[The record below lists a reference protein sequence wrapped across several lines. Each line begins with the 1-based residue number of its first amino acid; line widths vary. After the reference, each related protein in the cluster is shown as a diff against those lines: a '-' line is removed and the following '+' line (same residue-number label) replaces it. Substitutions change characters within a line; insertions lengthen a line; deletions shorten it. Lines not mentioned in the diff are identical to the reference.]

1 MRSLAYDGLMTYRVV
16 QELQSLVGGR
26 INKVHQ
32 PYSLDL
38 MLQIRSN
45 RQNAQLLI
53 SANAMYARLQ
63 LTDTP
68 IKNPQE
74 PPMFCMMLRKHV
86 EGGFITA
93 IEQIGRDRVI
103 VISVRSRNELGDE
116 ESKKVYIELMGRHSN
131 VVLTTEEGKILDAI
145 KHLPPSQNTYR
156 TIMPGSDYL
165 LPPEQHKFDP
175 LSDLTEGLK
184 RIDWNAGKLDKQIVA
199 TFAGVSPQ
207 IAQEVVHLAKMPN
220 RESVQQAFENVLRQ
234 LDGPYVFQQLANGKE
249 RFAPIALTAG
259 DIVAEETYESSKEVL
274 DRFYYEKAN
283 RDRVRQQAHDV
294 ERLLKSELEK
304 NQLKRR
310 RLLDDLKATERAD
323 ELQKYGELLTTYL
336 FQLEKGMRVAEVVD
350 YYDEDGATLSIPLD
364 PLKTPNENAQQYYK
378 KYNKLKVAK
387 VEVKKQMELN
397 DAEIDYL
404 ETLIAQLDVASPSD
418 LLEIREELAEEGYI
432 RQKRQKKKANP
443 KISLEAYTS
452 STGTEFFV
460 GKNNTQNDHLTFKFA
475 RRDEIWLHVKDIPG
489 SHVIIRSTEPDET
502 TLLEA
507 ASVAAYFSKARASSG
522 VPVDYTRARFVK
534 KPSGAKP
541 GFVIYTDQQTVY
553 VTPDEQLMKSLKQ
566 S

>member
-1 MRSLAYDGLMTYRVV
+1 M
-16 QELQSLVGGR
+16 
-26 INKVHQ
+26 
-32 PYSLDL
+32 
-38 MLQIRSN
+38 
-45 RQNAQLLI
+45 
-53 SANAMYARLQ
+53 
-63 LTDTP
+63 
-68 IKNPQE
+68 
-74 PPMFCMMLRKHV
+74 
-86 EGGFITA
+86 
-93 IEQIGRDRVI
+93 
-103 VISVRSRNELGDE
+103 
-116 ESKKVYIELMGRHSN
+116 
-131 VVLTTEEGKILDAI
+131 
-145 KHLPPSQNTYR
+145 
-156 TIMPGSDYL
+156 
-165 LPPEQHKFDP
+165 
-175 LSDLTEGLK
+175 
-184 RIDWNAGKLDKQIVA
+184 
-199 TFAGVSPQ
+199 
-207 IAQEVVHLAKMPN
+207 
-220 RESVQQAFENVLRQ
+220 
-234 LDGPYVFQQLANGKE
+234 
-249 RFAPIALTAG
+249 LTAG
-259 DIVAEETYESSKEVL
+259 DIESEETYESSKEVL

-283 RDRVRQQAHDV
+283 RDRVRQQAHDI

-336 FQLEKGMRVAEVVD
+336 FQLEKGMHVAEVVD
-350 YYDEDGATLSIPLD
+350 YYDENGAILSIPLD

-387 VEVKKQMELN
+387 VELKKQIELN
-397 DAEIDYL
+397 DAEIEYL

-460 GKNNTQNDHLTFKFA
+460 GKNNTQNDYLTFKFA
-475 RRDEIWLHVKDIPG
+475 RRDEIWLHAKDIPG

>member
-1 MRSLAYDGLMTYRVV
+1 MTYRVV
-16 QELQSLVGGR
+16 KELQSLVGGR
-26 INKVHQ
+26 INRVHQ
-32 PYSLDL
+32 PYALDL
-38 MLQIRSN
+38 MIQIRSN

-74 PPMFCMMLRKHV
+74 PPMFCMMLRKHL
-86 EGGFITA
+86 ESGFITA
-93 IEQIGRDRVI
+93 VEQIERDRVI
-103 VISVRSRNELGDE
+103 VFSIRSRNELGDE
-116 ESKKVYIELMGRHSN
+116 ENKKLYVELMGRHSN
-131 VVLTTEEGKILDAI
+131 IILTTEEGKILDAI

-156 TIMPGSDYL
+156 TIMPGSEYI
-165 LPPEQHKFDP
+165 LPPAQHKLDP
-175 LSDLTEGLK
+175 LNQMEEGIK
-184 RIDWNAGKLDKQIVA
+184 RIDWNAGNMDKQLVS
-199 TFAGVSPQ
+199 TFSGLSPQ
-207 IAQEVVHLAKMPN
+207 IAQEIVHRAKMPN
-220 RESVQQAFENVLRQ
+220 RTSLQTAFQEVINQ
-234 LDGPYVFQQLANGKE
+234 LVGPYVFQQLASGKE
-249 RFAPIALTAG
+249 RFAPLVLTTG
-259 DIVAEETYESSKEVL
+259 EITSEETYESSKDVL
-274 DRFYYEKAN
+274 DRFYYEKSN

-294 ERLLKSELEK
+294 ERLLKSELVK
-304 NQLKRR
+304 NQLKRK
-310 RLLDDLKATERAD
+310 RLFEDLKATERAN

-336 FQLEKGMRVAEVVD
+336 FQLEKGMRVAQVVD
-350 YYDEDGATLSIPLD
+350 YYDEEGATIDIPLD

-387 VEVKKQMELN
+387 VEVQKQIELN
-397 DAEIDYL
+397 DAEIEYL
-404 ETLIAQLDVASPSD
+404 ETLVAQLDVASPSD
-418 LLEIREELAEEGYI
+418 IIEIREELAEQGYI
-432 RQKRQKKKANP
+432 RQKRQKKKVNP
-443 KISLEAYTS
+443 KVSLEAYTS

-507 ASVAAYFSKARASSG
+507 ATVAAYFSKARASSG

-553 VTPDEQLMKSLKQ
+553 VTPDEQLTKKLQ
-566 S
+566 Q

>member
-93 IEQIGRDRVI
+93 VEQIGRDRVI

-116 ESKKVYIELMGRHSN
+116 ELKKVYIELMGRHSN

-165 LPPEQHKFDP
+165 LPPEQNKFDP
-175 LSDLTEGLK
+175 LTEMTEGLK

-207 IAQEVVHLAKMPN
+207 IAQEVVHLAKTPN
-220 RESVQQAFENVLRQ
+220 RDSLQQAFENVLRQ

-259 DIVAEETYESSKEVL
+259 DIESEETYESSKEVL

-350 YYDEDGATLSIPLD
+350 YYDENGAILSIPLD

-387 VEVKKQMELN
+387 VEVKKQIELN
-397 DAEIDYL
+397 DAEIEYL